1 MTPTSVAPSALIS
14 QSVGLPNLVIIEGSI
29 TIEEAEARVRQDLAG
44 FMKASDA
51 VSILDLLNKGM
62 SVLYIERGE
71 RLDPRTETIVTNYAA
86 GMASFASPSG
96 LVSARFD
103 PIHTALTIVISR
115 DALEKSYSE
124 LLTYAGAVTS
134 IS

>member
-1 MTPTSVAPSALIS
+1 MTQTSVAPSALIS
-14 QSVGLPNLVIIEGSI
+14 QSIGLPNLVIVESAI
-29 TIEEAEARVRQDLAG
+29 TLEEAEARVRQDLAG

-51 VSILDLLNKGM
+51 VSTLDLLGKGM

-71 RLDPRTETIVTNYAA
+71 NLDSRVETIMTNYAA

-96 LVSARFD
+96 LVSASFD
-103 PIHTALTIVISR
+103 PMHSALTIVISR
-115 DALEKSYSE
+115 DALEKSYPQ

>member
-1 MTPTSVAPSALIS
+1 MIQTSVAPSALIS
-14 QSVGLPNLVIIEGSI
+14 KSIGLPNLVIVESTI
-29 TIEEAEARVRQDLAG
+29 TLEEAEARVRQDLAG

-51 VSILDLLNKGM
+51 VSALDLLGKGM

-71 RLDPRTETIVTNYAA
+71 RLDPRAETIMTNYAA
-86 GMASFASPSG
+86 GIASFGSPNG
-96 LVSARFD
+96 LVSSSFD
-103 PIHTALTIVISR
+103 PMHSALTIVISR
-115 DALEKSYSE
+115 DALEKSYPQ

>member
-1 MTPTSVAPSALIS
+1 MTQTSVAPSSLIS
-14 QSVGLPNLVIIEGSI
+14 QSIGLPNLVIVEGSI
-29 TIEEAEARVRQDLAG
+29 TLEEAEARVRQDLAG

-51 VSILDLLNKGM
+51 VSALDLLGKGM

-71 RLDPRTETIVTNYAA
+71 RLDPRVETIVTSYAA
-86 GMASFASPSG
+86 GVASFASPNG
-96 LVSARFD
+96 LVSASFD
-103 PIHTALTIVISR
+103 PVHTALTIVISR
-115 DALEKSYSE
+115 DALEKSYPQ

>member
-1 MTPTSVAPSALIS
+1 MTQTSVAPSALIS
-14 QSVGLPNLVIIEGSI
+14 QSIGLPNLVIVESAI
-29 TIEEAEARVRQDLAG
+29 TLEEAEARVRQDLAG

-51 VSILDLLNKGM
+51 ASVLDHLNKGI

-71 RLDPRTETIVTNYAA
+71 KLDSRIETIVTNYAA
-86 GMASFASPSG
+86 GMASFASQSG
-96 LVSARFD
+96 LVSASFD
-103 PIHTALTIVISR
+103 PMHSALTIVISR
-115 DALEKSYSE
+115 DALEKSYPQ

>member
-1 MTPTSVAPSALIS
+1 M
-14 QSVGLPNLVIIEGSI
+14 VIVESSKTLEG
-29 TIEEAEARVRQDLAG
+29 AEARVRQDLAG

-51 VSILDLLNKGM
+51 TSVLDHLEKGI

-71 RLDPRTETIVTNYAA
+71 KLDPRVETIVTTYAA

-96 LVSARFD
+96 LVSASFD
-103 PIHTALTIVISR
+103 PMHTALTIVISR
-115 DALEKSYSE
+115 DALEKSYPQ

>member
-1 MTPTSVAPSALIS
+1 MTQTSVAPSALIS
-14 QSVGLPNLVIIEGSI
+14 QSIGLPNLVIVESAI
-29 TIEEAEARVRQDLAG
+29 TLEEAEARVRQDLAG

-51 VSILDLLNKGM
+51 TAVLDHLNKGM

-71 RLDPRTETIVTNYAA
+71 KLDSQVETIVTNYAA

-96 LVSARFD
+96 LVSANFD
-103 PIHTALTIVISR
+103 PMHSALTIVISR
-115 DALEKSYSE
+115 DALEKSYPQ

>member
-1 MTPTSVAPSALIS
+1 MTQTSVAPSALIS
-14 QSVGLPNLVIIEGSI
+14 QSIGLPNLVIIESAI
-29 TIEEAEARVRQDLAG
+29 PLEEAEARVRQDLAG

-51 VSILDLLNKGM
+51 ASVLDLLGKGI

-71 RLDPRTETIVTNYAA
+71 KLDSRVETIVTNYAA
-86 GMASFASPSG
+86 GVASFASKSG
-96 LVSARFD
+96 LVSASFD
-103 PIHTALTIVISR
+103 PMRSALTIVISR
-115 DALEKSYSE
+115 DALEKSYPQ

>member
-1 MTPTSVAPSALIS
+1 MLQTSVAPSALIS
-14 QSVGLPNLVIIEGSI
+14 KSIGLPTFIIAEGTT
-29 TIEEAEARVRQDLAG
+29 TIEEAEVRVKKDLAG

-51 VSILDLLNKGM
+51 VSALDLLDKGM

-71 RLDPRTETIVTNYAA
+71 KLDPRVETIVTTYAA
-86 GMASFASPSG
+86 GMASFASPNG
-96 LVSARFD
+96 LVSASFD
-103 PIHTALTIVISR
+103 PMHSALTIVISR
-115 DALEKSYSE
+115 DALEKSYHQ

>member
-1 MTPTSVAPSALIS
+1 MTQTSVAPPSLIS
-14 QSVGLPNLVIIEGSI
+14 QSIGLPNLVIVESAV
-29 TIEEAEARVRQDLAG
+29 TLEEVEARVRKDLAG

-51 VSILDLLNKGM
+51 VSALDLLGNGM

-71 RLDPRTETIVTNYAA
+71 RLNSQMETIVTNYTA
-86 GMASFASPSG
+86 GLASFASTSG
-96 LVSARFD
+96 LVSASFD
-103 PIHTALTIVISR
+103 PMHSALTIVISR
-115 DALEKSYSE
+115 DALEKSYPQ

>member
-1 MTPTSVAPSALIS
+1 MQVQIASSALTS
-14 QSVGLPNLVIIEGSI
+14 QSIGLPSIFVVEGTVSLD
-29 TIEEAEARVRQDLAG
+29 EAEARAKQDLAG

-51 VSILDLLNKGM
+51 VSVLDLLGKGM

-71 RLDPRTETIVTNYAA
+71 RLDPRVETIVTNYAA

-96 LVSARFD
+96 LVSASFD
-103 PIHTALTIVISR
+103 PMHSALTVLISR
-115 DALEKSYSE
+115 DALEKSYPQ